1 MRYIQSIHIPSHDL
15 SIFDAINII
24 NNLFK
29 YEPYNKMHMS
39 RKFYKFKMTSH
50 RIYKRIRTIILNISL
65 SGERVVAIKI
75 KIGYV

>member
-1 MRYIQSIHIPSHDL
+1 
-15 SIFDAINII
+15 
-24 NNLFK
+24 
-29 YEPYNKMHMS
+29 MHMS

-50 RIYKRIRTIILNISL
+50 RIYKRIRTIILNISV

>member
-50 RIYKRIRTIILNISL
+50 RI
-65 SGERVVAIKI
+65 
-75 KIGYV
+75 